1 MDLQLENKTALVT
14 GGSEGIGKGIAR
26 ALAKEGVDVAIC
38 SRRKDVLEAAAAE
51 IAKETGR
58 KIVAIPAD
66 LTKDADAKAFVEKG
80 HAALGRVDILVNNAG
95 SSPGG
100 VIEHLTEADWAQ
112 SLQLKFMGY
121 VRCLRYVLPI
131 MVKQGGGR
139 VVNLIGNDGV
149 KASYWEIAP
158 GAANAAGQNL
168 TMSLA
173 GQYGRHGISFCA
185 VNPGPV
191 RTERWDGLVKAMS
204 RDMKLSYE
212 EADKLAPASIPL
224 GRIAE
229 VDEVA
234 ALVVMLASPL
244 MHMVNGTQ
252 IEIDGGQEKS
262 LMDRLR
268 DRK

>member
-1 MDLQLENKTALVT
+1 MDLQLDGKTALVT
-14 GGSEGIGKGIAR
+14 GGSVGIGKGIAR
-26 ALAKEGVDVAIC
+26 ALAQEGVDIAIC
-38 SRRKDVLEAAAAE
+38 ARRKEPLEQTATE
-51 IAKETGR
+51 IARETNR
-58 KIVAIPAD
+58 RIVPIPAD
-66 LTKDADAKAFVEKG
+66 LSKDTDAKNFVAQAHK
-80 HAALGRVDILVNNAG
+80 ALGRIDILVNNAG

-100 VIEHLTEADWAQ
+100 VLEHLSEADWEQ

-139 VVNLIGNDGV
+139 VINLIGNDGV
-149 KASYWEIAP
+149 KPSYWEIAP

-168 TMSLA
+168 TLSLA
-173 GQYGRHGISFCA
+173 GQYGKNNISFCA

-191 RTERWDGLVKAMS
+191 RTERWSGLVAAMA
-204 RDMKLSYE
+204 RDMKISHAQ
-212 EADKLAPASIPL
+212 ADKLAPAAIPL

-229 VDEVA
+229 VEEVA
-234 ALVVMLASPL
+234 NLVAMLASPL
-244 MHMVNGTQ
+244 MHFANGTM

-268 DRK
+268 DR

>member
-1 MDLQLENKTALVT
+1 MDLQLNGKTALVT
-14 GGSEGIGKGIAR
+14 GGSVGIGKGIAR
-26 ALAKEGVDVAIC
+26 LLAKEGVDVAIC
-38 SRRKDVLEAAAAE
+38 SRRKDALEAAAAE

-66 LTKDADAKAFVEKG
+66 LTKDADAKSFVEKG

-149 KASYWEIAP
+149 KTSYWEIAP

-168 TMSLA
+168 TRSLA
-173 GQYGRHGISFCA
+173 GQYGKHNISFCA

-191 RTERWDGLVKAMS
+191 RTERWSGLVAAMS
-204 RDMKLSYE
+204 RDMKIPYE

-229 VDEVA
+229 SEEVA
-234 ALVVMLASPL
+234 DLVAMLASPR
-244 MHMVNGTQ
+244 MHFVNGTM
-252 IEIDGGQEKS
+252 IEIDGGQEKV
-262 LMDRLR
+262 LMDRSR
-268 DRK
+268 DRR

>member
-1 MDLQLENKTALVT
+1 MDLKLTGKTAFVT
-14 GGSEGIGKGIAR
+14 GGSEGIGKGIAL

-38 SRRKDVLEAAAAE
+38 ARRKAPLEAAAAE
-51 IAKETGR
+51 IAKATGR

-66 LTKDADAKAFVEKG
+66 LTKDEDAKNFIVQSHK
-80 HAALGRVDILVNNAG
+80 ALGRADIMVNNAG
-95 SSPGG
+95 SAPGG

-112 SLQLKFMGY
+112 SMQLKFMGY

-149 KASYWEIAP
+149 KPSYWEIAP

-168 TMSLA
+168 TLSLA
-173 GQYGRHGISFCA
+173 GQYGKHNVSFCA

-191 RTERWDGLVKAMS
+191 RTERWAGLVQAMS
-204 RDMKLSYE
+204 RDMKLSYD
-212 EADKLAPASIPL
+212 EADKLAPSSIPM

-229 VDEVA
+229 VEEVA
-234 ALVVMLASPL
+234 NLVVMLASPL
-244 MHMVNGTQ
+244 MHMVNGTM

-262 LMDRLR
+262 LMDRVR
-268 DRK
+268 DQR